1 MTGAGIKGSDMDPIL
16 KMVNGMEPEAALDG
30 IGKAL
35 KSIFPVL
42 SEESRSRFLM
52 ELVGESQEDK
62 VSSLVHL

>member
-1 MTGAGIKGSDMDPIL
+1 MNEFLTIVNRMDPE
-16 KMVNGMEPEAALDG
+16 KALNE
-30 IGKAL
+30 IGRAL

-42 SEESRSRFLM
+42 SEESRGQFLL

>member
-1 MTGAGIKGSDMDPIL
+1 MDEMLTILNRMDPE
-16 KMVNGMEPEAALDG
+16 MALNE

-42 SEESRSRFLM
+42 SEESRGKFLM
-52 ELVGESQEDK
+52 ELVGESQADK

>member
-1 MTGAGIKGSDMDPIL
+1 MMDDIHAI
-16 KMVNGMEPEAALDG
+16 VNRMEPEQAMAAM
-30 IGKAL
+30 GKAL

-42 SEESRSRFLM
+42 SEEARGRFLM

>member
-1 MTGAGIKGSDMDPIL
+1 
-16 KMVNGMEPEAALDG
+16 V
-30 IGKAL
+30 GKAL

-42 SEESRSRFLM
+42 SEEARGKFLL